1 MNNRAINGTATTP
14 RESLVELLG
23 YIANNSAA
31 MVHDEIELVIQGIRE
46 NVRAARSGIVIVAI
60 GGIVGF
66 AAFMSFCAAL
76 TMGLAYYMPAVI
88 AAIVSGLVLALIG
101 IAIVLIGYN
110 KLVKSMAD
118 NNGAYEDDENG

>member
-1 MNNRAINGTATTP
+1 
-14 RESLVELLG
+14 
-23 YIANNSAA
+23 
-31 MVHDEIELVIQGIRE
+31 
-46 NVRAARSGIVIVAI
+46 
-60 GGIVGF
+60 
-66 AAFMSFCAAL
+66 
-76 TMGLAYYMPAVI
+76 MGLAYYMPAVI